1 MPAQEKRFFAV
12 RFSHILCL
20 IFENE
25 VAWRLCDG
33 EPFLSQSGG
42 SHSLWFFV
50 TVTSGPSPFPDM
62 VIVETVDDFPVG
74 YYDSAEKRMVAWKN
88 WEKEETDL
96 QYAEIRKYAI
106 DPFTDRMKQRLHL
119 LREHYNHS
127 GGLLTVQRLA
137 GCELDADGTERFKR
151 IDAYN
156 GEDIFKFDSES
167 VGWYSL
173 IPEIEEHFSEETSEN
188 FFTQTFSPY
197 LCTSLLKKHLQ
208 QLNSL
213 LNRKVHPRVRVI
225 QKQDRDTGGMEVT
238 CLATGFYP
246 RYINMTLQRNG
257 QPVPDQE
264 LTRGEPLPNGDGTY
278 QLRRSLSVSAE
289 ELRERHL
296 YTCTVTHSSVDNKL
310 DVSWEFPRARNN
322 LVRLGVSFGV
332 LTALVLTILG
342 LCIRRKRDTE
352 FRKALQS
359 VSDVQHTAVGE
370 WNDES
375 SGALELLQ
383 TRLEVSNASQEQH
396 NVRPMG
402 VP

>member
-1 MPAQEKRFFAV
+1 M
-12 RFSHILCL
+12 ILFKLLAL
-20 IFENE
+20 ITL
-25 VAWRLCDG
+25 VKIVHT
-33 EPFLSQSGG
+33 GG

-50 TVTSGPSPFPDM
+50 TVTSGPSPFPEM
-62 VIVETVDDFPVG
+62 VIVEMVDDFPVG

-151 IDAYN
+151 VDAYN

-173 IPEIEEHFSEETSEN
+173 IPEIEEHFSQDTSEN

-197 LCTSLLKKHLQ
+197 LCTSLLKSHLQ
-208 QLNSL
+208 QLNNL

-225 QKQDRDTGGMEVT
+225 HKQDRDTGGMEVT
-238 CLATGFYP
+238 CLASGFYP
-246 RYINMTLQRNG
+246 RHINMTLKKNS

-264 LTRGEPLPNGDGTY
+264 LSTGEPLPNGDGTY

-310 DVSWEFPRARNN
+310 DVSWEFHPARNN
-322 LVRLGVSFGV
+322 LVPLGVSFGV

-342 LCIRRKRDTE
+342 LCIWKKRG
-352 FRKALQS
+352 A
-359 VSDVQHTAVGE
+359 DVQHTAVGE

-375 SGALELLQ
+375 SGASELLQ
-383 TRLEVSNASQEQH
+383 TSLEVSKASQEQH